1 MQRVEGRKTLP
12 WPELALIACG
22 LIIVLVVAFRS
33 STPACH
39 HWKQRLQN
47 VSAAFSGAATGEE
60 HPQSDRPVDVDHD
73 ALSQAARRVL
83 DDRPFA
89 CL

>member
-1 MQRVEGRKTLP
+1 MERVEERTSRP

-22 LIIVLVVAFRS
+22 LILILVVAFRS
-33 STPACH
+33 STPSCH
-39 HWKQRLQN
+39 HWKQRLGD
-47 VSAAFSGAATGEE
+47 VSAAFMGAAGTEE
-60 HPQSDRPVDVDHD
+60 HPQSWRPAEDDH
-73 ALSQAARRVL
+73 ATLSRAARRVI